1 MQRHFDSSLK
11 DLKAKLVGMAGQVE
25 KAIEEAT
32 DALGTR
38 NSDRLKKVF
47 ELEEQINLAHVQI
60 DNDCVT
66 LLALQQP
73 LAADLRL
80 IVSIIK
86 INTDLERMGDQ
97 AVNISKNTER
107 YLKGAPIKPL
117 VDLPIMFKEV
127 KLMVRETI
135 DSFVKHDETLARAV
149 LKRDDI
155 VDELKNKIFRD
166 VIEVIKKDPAAIE
179 QGLNLILI
187 ARNLERIGDHAT
199 NISEDVIFA
208 ATGEDIRHSYQS
220 DAIKR
225 ALT

>member
-1 MQRHFDSSLK
+1 MERHFDTYLK
-11 DLKAKLVGMAGQVE
+11 DLKAKLIGMAGQVE

-32 DALGTR
+32 EALGTR
-38 NSDRLKKVF
+38 NTDKLQRVHEIEGKV
-47 ELEEQINLAHVQI
+47 NLAHVEI
-60 DNDCVT
+60 DNDCVK

-97 AVNISKNTER
+97 AVNIARNTER
-107 YLKGAPIKPL
+107 YLKSAPLKPL
-117 VDLPIMFKEV
+117 VDLPIMFREV
-127 KLMVRETI
+127 KHMVRETL
-135 DSFVKHDETLARAV
+135 DSFVKANEKLARAV

-166 VIEVIKKDPAAIE
+166 VIEVIKANPEGIE

-220 DAIKR
+220 DSIKR